1 MIRPCALA
9 VAGAGAVTALTVPV
23 ALFDGTYRSAVV
35 LGVVAAVFIAIGA
48 AAHRWLP
55 AETERTEAQRLSV
68 VAAMWLCFTAACAL
82 ALWLGVSL
90 SPDDAGASQL
100 LDPTSAVFE
109 ASSAA
114 STTGLSM
121 VSDPSEID
129 AWLQFWRSIVQW
141 FGALGIIVFA
151 VLVAEPSGDEDS
163 LVDDEWGTVPDETA
177 NGAVRRVGVVLLALT
192 AASIGAMV
200 VIGEPVWRAVNHG
213 MTAAATG
220 GFAIT
225 EESAAA
231 SGPGAQIVIAVT
243 VLLSAISFGTIWDT
257 AKRSGVPIW
266 KRTQIRWGLSFM
278 ATGIVASI
286 VLADDQPLGSLIF
299 NSISASTTAG
309 FSIGEAHQFIG
320 AVAAVAMVAMLI
332 GGAAGSTGGGLKV
345 SRVVW
350 LIKAAGRWHPRGG
363 RFDDDEPY
371 CWDGGSVAADDG
383 QARVFG
389 AAAIATTW
397 FATLAAGT
405 IALDRVQPGR
415 HRRCES
421 VRSDQRHVRGG
432 ALERAHESPPRH
444 RIEIHAQR
452 ADDPR
457 SDRDHRRPGAADTAH
472 HRRTAVD
479 LLDRDR
485 EPASSTRPAPTSR
498 RSREPRPTHGS
509 LLRRSAVENSY
520 DMSSLPS
527 QVSPVRRTVMSVPSS
542 AISIVANWP
551 PSATAPS
558 L

>member
-23 ALFDGTYRSAVV
+23 AVLDGTHQSAVV

-55 AETERTEAQRLSV
+55 ADRDRSDAQRLSIV
-68 VAAMWLCFTAACAL
+68 GAMWLCFTAACAL

-121 VSDPSEID
+121 VSDPSTVD

-151 VLVAEPSGDEDS
+151 VLVAEPSGDQDS
-163 LVDDEWGTVPDETA
+163 LVDDEWGTVPADTA
-177 NGAVRRVGVVLLALT
+177 NGAVRSVGLVLFTLT
-192 AASIGAMV
+192 AASVAAMV
-200 VIGEPVWRAVNHG
+200 VVGEPIWRALNHG

-243 VLLSAISFGTIWDT
+243 VVLSAISYGTIWDT

-266 KRTQIRWGLSFM
+266 KRTQVRWGLSFM
-278 ATGIVASI
+278 TAGVVASI
-286 VLADDQPLGSLIF
+286 VLADDQPLGSLVF
-299 NSISASTTAG
+299 NAISASTTAG
-309 FSIGEAHQFIG
+309 FSVGEAHQVVG
-320 AVAAVAMVAMLI
+320 AVAAVAMVSMLI

-350 LIKAAGRWHPRGG
+350 MIKAAGRWHPRGG
-363 RFDDDEPY
+363 RFDDDQPY
-371 CWDGGSVAADDG
+371 CWDGGSVPSGDG

-405 IALDRVQPGR
+405 IALIAFNPTATVGASFF
-415 HRRCES
+415 EAIS
-421 VRSDQRHVRGG
+421 AMSGVGLSSGLTSDDLDTASKSTLS
-432 ALERAHESPPRH
+432 ALMILG
-444 RIEIHAQR
+444 RIEI
-452 ADDPR
+452 
-457 SDRDHRRPGAADTAH
+457 
-472 HRRTAVD
+472 TAVLV
-479 LLDRDR
+479 LLTQ
-485 EPASSTRPAPTSR
+485 PVIAAR
-498 RSREPRPTHGS
+498 RALS
-509 LLRRSAVENSY
+509 
-520 DMSSLPS
+520 
-527 QVSPVRRTVMSVPSS
+527 
-542 AISIVANWP
+542 
-551 PSATAPS
+551 
-558 L
+558 